1 MVTRFAPSPTGL
13 LHLGHAYAAMF
24 ARQIASEH
32 GGRFLLRFEDIDITR
47 VRDEF
52 YLAIE
57 EDLGWLGIE
66 WEGTPLRQQ
75 DRLEAYRQSLDK
87 LDELGVLYP
96 CFCTRRDIE
105 EELKTIANA
114 PHGPGTGVDPG
125 LYPGTCRTLSEMER
139 QCRLQAGDSHCWRLD
154 AGAAA
159 KLTGPLQF
167 EDRIKGCQQVDP
179 FLLGDVI
186 LARKDIATSYHL
198 AVVTDDAFEQI
209 TDVTRGED
217 LLSST
222 HVHRTLQSLLGL
234 PTPVYHHHQLLLD
247 ERGKRLAKRT
257 EALSLRTLRET
268 GKSPQN
274 VIAMLPPLQ

>member
-1 MVTRFAPSPTGL
+1 MT
-13 LHLGHAYAAMF
+13 
-24 ARQIASEH
+24 
-32 GGRFLLRFEDIDITR
+32 DIE
-47 VRDEF
+47 VR
-52 YLAIE
+52 
-57 EDLGWLGIE
+57 
-66 WEGTPLRQQ
+66 
-75 DRLEAYRQSLDK
+75 RLKPKDKPYTVRLDK
-87 LDELGVLYP
+87 SLYMTIHSNGSKYIYHRYMWNGRRFPKNIGVFPFVSLA
-96 CFCTRRDIE
+96 E
-105 EELKTIANA
+105 
-114 PHGPGTGVDPG
+114 
-125 LYPGTCRTLSEMER
+125 
-139 QCRLQAGDSHCWRLD
+139 
-154 AGAAA
+154 A
-159 KLTGPLQF
+159 KEIQF

-234 PTPVYHHHQLLLD
+234 PAPVYHHHQLLLD